1 MTSNRLHKLTLAA
14 IGLTLG
20 ATQLAPSFADTG
32 QWNNYLNGGVNR
44 SVQKQETLD
53 AGASQSGLVSGDAM
67 SAFTT
72 QQGVVDKR
80 PVTILKQNVQRT
92 PLALNSGL
100 TDGSPA
106 GRTLSVKDLNLFSK
120 NDVAI
125 LIDKSWSMGNRTHE
139 GGMKRWDWCRNQL
152 VGFTSQ
158 TAKAFPKGIDVL
170 LFDDEFVVYQ
180 NVDMN
185 AVKDIFAMNK
195 TGAGTEIDAPLQTT
209 FDEHFK
215 RRSQGSNKNLV
226 VIIISDISAKKGMSV
241 IKKNLGNVLRQN
253 EISVT
258 YLNLKTSDKEKYM
271 PFATTSM
278 PIRVEQIPWEQ
289 VNSQGLTQTILN
301 VIRQS
306 Q

>member
-1 MTSNRLHKLTLAA
+1 MRTNKLTNLTFAA
-14 IGLTLG
+14 FGFTIALS
-20 ATQLAPSFADTG
+20 QLAPALADSG
-32 QWNNYLNGGVNR
+32 QWNTYLNGGVNR
-44 SVQKQETLD
+44 SVQMQAPLET
-53 AGASQSGLVSGDAM
+53 GASQSGLVSGDAM
-67 SAFTT
+67 SAFSS
-72 QQGVVDKR
+72 QQGIIDKR
-80 PVTILKQNVQRT
+80 PVTIFRQNVQQS

-100 TDGSPA
+100 TDGRQL
-106 GRTLSVKDLNLFSK
+106 GRTLSVKDLNLLAK

-158 TAKAFPKGIDVL
+158 AAKAFPKGIDVL

-195 TGAGTEIDAPLQTT
+195 TGAGTNVESLLQTA

-215 RRSQGSNKNLV
+215 RRGQGSNKNLV
-226 VIIISDISAKKGMSV
+226 VIIISDISAKKGMPV
-241 IKKNLGNVLRQN
+241 IKRNLANVMRQN

-258 YLNLKTSDKEKYM
+258 FLNLKTSDKEKYM
-271 PFATTSM
+271 PFTSTSM
-278 PIRVEQIPWEQ
+278 PIRVEQIPFEQ
-289 VNSQGLTQTILN
+289 VNNQGLTQTILN

>member
-1 MTSNRLHKLTLAA
+1 MQIKMFFRPILFALIVTQTSPIL
-14 IGLTLG
+14 
-20 ATQLAPSFADTG
+20 ADTG
-32 QWNNYLNGGVNR
+32 QWGAYLNGGVNR
-44 SVQKQETLD
+44 SVQEQAPLET
-53 AGASQSGLVSGDAM
+53 GASQNGLVSGDAM
-67 SAFTT
+67 SAFST
-72 QQGVVDKR
+72 QQGVIDKR
-80 PVTILKQNVQRT
+80 PVTILKQNVQQS
-92 PLALNSGL
+92 PIALNSGL
-100 TDGSPA
+100 TDGRLA
-106 GRTLSVKDLNLFSK
+106 GKTLSVKDLNLLSK
-120 NDVAI
+120 SDVAI

-195 TGAGTEIDAPLQTT
+195 TGAGTNVDSPLQTA

-226 VIIISDISAKKGMSV
+226 VLIISDISAKKGMPT
-241 IKKNLGNVLRQN
+241 IKRNLANVMRQN

-258 YLNLKTSDKEKYM
+258 FLNLKTSDKEKYM
-271 PFATTSM
+271 PFTTTSM

-289 VNSQGLTQTILN
+289 VNSQGLTQTILG

>member
-1 MTSNRLHKLTLAA
+1 MTSNRSHKITLAA
-14 IGLTLG
+14 IGLMLG
-20 ATQLAPSFADTG
+20 IAQLAPTFADSG

-44 SVQKQETLD
+44 TVQMQAPMET
-53 AGASQSGLVSGDAM
+53 GASQSGLVSGDAM

-80 PVTILKQNVQRT
+80 PVTILKQNVQRA
-92 PLALNSGL
+92 PLALNSSL
-100 TDGSPA
+100 TDGHPA
-106 GRTLSVKDLNLFSK
+106 GRTLSVKDLNLFAKS
-120 NDVAI
+120 DIAI

-195 TGAGTEIDAPLQTT
+195 TGAGTNVDAPLQTA

-215 RRSQGSNKNLV
+215 RRAQGSNKNLV
-226 VIIISDISAKKGMSV
+226 VIIISDISAKKGMPV
-241 IKKNLGNVLRQN
+241 IKSNLGNVTRQN

-258 YLNLKTSDKEKYM
+258 FLNLKTSDKEKYM
-271 PFATTSM
+271 PFTTTSM

-289 VNSQGLTQTILN
+289 VNTQGLTQTILN

>member
-1 MTSNRLHKLTLAA
+1 MTSNRFHKITLAA

-20 ATQLAPSFADTG
+20 VAQLAPTFADSG

-44 SVQKQETLD
+44 SVQKQTQLET
-53 AGASQSGLVSGDAM
+53 GASQSGLVSGDAM

-80 PVTILKQNVQRT
+80 PVTILKQNVKST

-100 TDGSPA
+100 TDGQPA
-106 GRTLSVKDLNLFSK
+106 GRTLSVKDLNLFAK

-125 LIDKSWSMGNRTHE
+125 LIDKSWSMGNHTHE
-139 GGMKRWDWCRNQL
+139 GGMRRWDWCRNQL

-195 TGAGTEIDAPLQTT
+195 TGAGTNIDAPLQTA

-241 IKKNLGNVLRQN
+241 IKQNLGNVLRQN

>member
-1 MTSNRLHKLTLAA
+1 MQMRIILVLISFFVS
-14 IGLTLG
+14 I
-20 ATQLAPSFADTG
+20 TQVGSASADSG
-32 QWNNYLNGGVNR
+32 QWNTYLNGGVNR
-44 SVQKQETLD
+44 SVQAQPPLET
-53 AGASQSGLVSGDAM
+53 GATQNGLVSGDAM
-67 SAFTT
+67 SAFST
-72 QQGVVDKR
+72 QQGVMDKR
-80 PVTILKQNVQRT
+80 PVTIFRQNVQQS

-100 TDGSPA
+100 SDGYQA
-106 GRTLSVKDLNLFSK
+106 GRTLSVKDLNLLSK
-120 NDVAI
+120 SDVAI

-152 VGFTSQ
+152 VGFTTQ
-158 TAKAFPKGIDVL
+158 TARAFPKGIDVL

-195 TGAGTEIDAPLQTT
+195 TGAGTNVEAPLQTA

-215 RRSQGSNKNLV
+215 RRSQGSNKSLV
-226 VIIISDISAKKGMSV
+226 VIIISDISAKKGMPV
-241 IKKNLGNVLRQN
+241 IKRNLANVMRQN

-258 YLNLKTSDKEKYM
+258 FLNLKTSDKEKYM
-271 PFATTSM
+271 PFTSTGM
-278 PIRVEQIPWEQ
+278 PIRVEQIPFEQ
-289 VNSQGLTQTILN
+289 VNNQGLTQTILN

>member
-1 MTSNRLHKLTLAA
+1 MTSKRFYKLTLTAL
-14 IGLTLG
+14 GLTLG
-20 ATQLAPSFADTG
+20 VAQLAPSFADTG

-44 SVQKQETLD
+44 SVQKQEPLD

-67 SAFTT
+67 SAFTN

-80 PVTILKQNVQRT
+80 PVTIFKQNVQQS

-100 TDGSPA
+100 TDGRPA

-120 NDVAI
+120 NDIAI

-195 TGAGTEIDAPLQTT
+195 TGAGTNIDAPLQTA

-241 IKKNLGNVLRQN
+241 IKHNIGNVLRQN

-278 PIRVEQIPWEQ
+278 PIRVEQVPWEQ

-301 VIRQS
+301 VIKQS

>member
-1 MTSNRLHKLTLAA
+1 MPLKMFFRPIFFAILILQILPTL
-14 IGLTLG
+14 
-20 ATQLAPSFADTG
+20 ADTG
-32 QWNNYLNGGVNR
+32 QWGTYLNGGVNR
-44 SVQKQETLD
+44 FVQAQPPLET
-53 AGASQSGLVSGDAM
+53 GATQNGLVSGDAM
-67 SAFTT
+67 SAFST
-72 QQGVVDKR
+72 QQGVIDKR
-80 PVTILKQNVQRT
+80 PVTILKQNVQQS
-92 PLALNSGL
+92 PLVLNSGL
-100 TDGSPA
+100 TDGRQV
-106 GRTLSVKDLNLFSK
+106 GRTLSVKDLNLLSK
-120 NDVAI
+120 SDVVI

-152 VGFTSQ
+152 VGFTTQ
-158 TAKAFPKGIDVL
+158 TARAFPKGIDVL

-195 TGAGTEIDAPLQTT
+195 TGAGTNVESPLQTA

-226 VIIISDISAKKGMSV
+226 VIIISDISAKKGMPV
-241 IKKNLGNVLRQN
+241 IKRNLANVMRQN

-258 YLNLKTSDKEKYM
+258 FLNLKTSDKEKYM
-271 PFATTSM
+271 PFTSTSM

>member
-1 MTSNRLHKLTLAA
+1 MPLKMFFRPIFFAILILQILPTL
-14 IGLTLG
+14 
-20 ATQLAPSFADTG
+20 ADTG
-32 QWNNYLNGGVNR
+32 QWGTYLNGGVNR
-44 SVQKQETLD
+44 FVQAQPPLET
-53 AGASQSGLVSGDAM
+53 GATQNGLVSGDAM
-67 SAFTT
+67 SAFST
-72 QQGVVDKR
+72 QQGVIDKR
-80 PVTILKQNVQRT
+80 PVTILKQNVQQS

-100 TDGSPA
+100 TDGRQV
-106 GRTLSVKDLNLFSK
+106 GRTLSVKDLNLLSK
-120 NDVAI
+120 SDVVI

-152 VGFTSQ
+152 VGFTTQ
-158 TAKAFPKGIDVL
+158 TARAFPKGIDVL

-195 TGAGTEIDAPLQTT
+195 TGAGTNVESPLQTA

-226 VIIISDISAKKGMSV
+226 VIIISDISAKKGMPV
-241 IKKNLGNVLRQN
+241 IKRNLANVMRQN

-258 YLNLKTSDKEKYM
+258 FLNLKTSDKEKYM
-271 PFATTSM
+271 PFTSTSM